1 MMNDAC
7 RFFHIALIFVIL
19 YERGYFSMCTKLW
32 YQIVGSV
39 LTCETKKLNAASP
52 MDRSEPFRC
61 IEIVSVFKLMK

>member
-1 MMNDAC
+1 
-7 RFFHIALIFVIL
+7 
-19 YERGYFSMCTKLW
+19 MCTKLW